1 MSSDNNSLGINW
13 YSGDLILEAAPPATG
28 KTLFDIQACFS
39 AIEHRISPIVFF
51 TLKCSQW
58 HISNVMLRHQL
69 GNAPNSEGVPSLGQL
84 PEVPIIVE
92 ELPCAPID
100 GLITRILYYV
110 KERGVKMVVVDCLQD
125 IETSIFGMYWSS
137 ENRMKKCLEYLKTLA
152 KTCDIIL
159 LVTSQMSLNHTFE
172 NVPTSRDILDVP
184 FAEEICDQ
192 VLLHYTP
199 DWLEKPNLRKI
210 IVVQGDHYY
219 ERDITIDVEYDQET
233 VSLKF
238 LSSDE
243 EDDLP

>member
-1 MSSDNNSLGINW
+1 M
-13 YSGDLILEAAPPATG
+13 E
-28 KTLFDIQACFS
+28 
-39 AIEHRISPIVFF
+39 
-51 TLKCSQW
+51 KCQ
-58 HISNVMLRHQL
+58 
-69 GNAPNSEGVPSLGQL
+69 
-84 PEVPIIVE
+84 
-92 ELPCAPID
+92 
-100 GLITRILYYV
+100 
-110 KERGVKMVVVDCLQD
+110 
-125 IETSIFGMYWSS
+125 
-137 ENRMKKCLEYLKTLA
+137 EYLKTLA

-184 FAEEICDQ
+184 FAEETCDH

-199 DWLEKPNLRKI
+199 DWLEKRPNLRKI

-219 ERDITIDVEYDQET
+219 ERDIIIDVEYDQET

>member
-1 MSSDNNSLGINW
+1 M
-13 YSGDLILEAAPPATG
+13 E
-28 KTLFDIQACFS
+28 
-39 AIEHRISPIVFF
+39 
-51 TLKCSQW
+51 
-58 HISNVMLRHQL
+58 
-69 GNAPNSEGVPSLGQL
+69 
-84 PEVPIIVE
+84 
-92 ELPCAPID
+92 
-100 GLITRILYYV
+100 
-110 KERGVKMVVVDCLQD
+110 
-125 IETSIFGMYWSS
+125 
-137 ENRMKKCLEYLKTLA
+137 KCLEHLKTLA

-159 LVTSQMSLNHTFE
+159 LVTSEMSLHHTFE

-238 LSSDE
+238 LSLDE

>member
-1 MSSDNNSLGINW
+1 MPGIPENLGEDLW
-13 YSGDLILEAAPPATG
+13 YYPFGNIANVAES
-28 KTLFDIQACFS
+28 
-39 AIEHRISPIVFF
+39 
-51 TLKCSQW
+51 
-58 HISNVMLRHQL
+58 HIWKR
-69 GNAPNSEGVPSLGQL
+69 PSR
-84 PEVPIIVE
+84 V
-92 ELPCAPID
+92 
-100 GLITRILYYV
+100 
-110 KERGVKMVVVDCLQD
+110 
-125 IETSIFGMYWSS
+125 
-137 ENRMKKCLEYLKTLA
+137 
-152 KTCDIIL
+152 
-159 LVTSQMSLNHTFE
+159 
-172 NVPTSRDILDVP
+172 ILDVP